1 MKQNIILL
9 TSTIQPKA
17 NQPDLLLID
26 PQIRLQDYIRAL
38 KFYFEQLKK
47 GVIQKVV
54 FVDNSSYD
62 LTELQKQF
70 SHPDL
75 EFISFY
81 GLDYDE
87 SYHRGYGEF
96 KLIDYAFSTSR
107 FLNQVDEDSVVW
119 KISGRYIVR
128 NLACVVKAAP
138 KSFDLYVTSRKYW
151 VEMSVMAWS
160 KKGYH
165 SIIKGLYAHFVR
177 SDTPPERVFAEMLR
191 SKMPEGVKILFAF
204 IWPPYL
210 VARKGTDT
218 SYYDGKY
225 DGWWIQFKFLVKSCL
240 SLLIWPYKNY
250 VSNI

>member
-9 TSTIQPKA
+9 TSTIQPKP
-17 NQPDLLLID
+17 NQPDLLLVD
-26 PQIRLQDYIRAL
+26 PQIRLQDYTRAL
-38 KFYFEQLKK
+38 KFYSEQLKN
-47 GVIQKVV
+47 GVVQKIV

-62 LTELQKQF
+62 LAELQKQF
-70 SHPDL
+70 GHPDI

-96 KLIDYAFSTSR
+96 QLIDYAF
-107 FLNQVDEDSVVW
+107 LNSQVLSHLDDESVVW
-119 KISGRYIVR
+119 KISGRYIVK
-128 NLACVVKAAP
+128 NLACVVNASP
-138 KSFDLYVTSRKYW
+138 KSFDLYVTTRKRW
-151 VEMSVMAWS
+151 VEMSVMAWR
-160 KKGYH
+160 KKGYQNV
-165 SIIKGLYAHFVR
+165 IKGLCEHFKGGF
-177 SDTPPERVFAEMLR
+177 PPEIILADILK
-191 SKMPEGVKILFAF
+191 SKTPKDIKILFAF
-204 IWPPYL
+204 VWQPYL
-210 VARKGTDT
+210 VARKGTDA